1 MPHLTPIP
9 KSIAPLRPLMPF
21 VVALLLAGCS
31 PIVATRGN
39 MPPPEALE
47 QIQVGRH
54 TRADIATLLGSPT
67 NVATFNDRA
76 WYYVSQRA
84 ESVAFFAPEVVE
96 QKVVIVRFDDSGRVA
111 AVETRNKDAAQQ
123 VDQVDRTT
131 PTAGHSMTV
140 LEQLFGNIGQFG
152 GDAKNT
158 APTQSGIPGGSS
170 SSRR

>member
-1 MPHLTPIP
+1 MPHMTSIP
-9 KSIAPLRPLMPF
+9 ASIAPLRPLMPF

-31 PIVATRGN
+31 PIVASRGN

-84 ESVAFFAPEVVE
+84 ESFAFFAPEVVE
-96 QKVVIVRFDDSGRVA
+96 QKVVIVRFDDSGRVSGI
-111 AVETRNKDAAQQ
+111 ETRNKDAAQE
-123 VDQVDRTT
+123 VDQVSRTT

-152 GDAKNT
+152 GDGKNT